1 MLASTDECT
10 TVHNPKKKSLFCQA
24 KNLLQ
29 TCNKKKETHLHALL
43 EGVSQV
49 GANVLQYGV
58 ATLVF
63 ASVSMLDNVLTGT
76 FSYAHHT
83 VAFAFHDLA
92 HVCCQ
97 SSQLEPDLW
106 DEADVHHTCIN
117 NSNG

>member
-1 MLASTDECT
+1 MHHSSQPKEKI
-10 TVHNPKKKSLFCQA
+10 TVLSGQKFVTNLQQKKG
-24 KNLLQ
+24 
-29 TCNKKKETHLHALL
+29 ETHLHALL